1 MQEPEA
7 EAEAWQLGNQAI
19 WQFGEKSRTK
29 LWRLGNQ
36 ATGQLGDAG
45 RKEQSAER

>member
-7 EAEAWQLGNQAI
+7 EAEAWQLGNQAT
-19 WQFGEKSRTK
+19 W
-29 LWRLGNQ
+29 
-36 ATGQLGDAG
+36 QLGDAG